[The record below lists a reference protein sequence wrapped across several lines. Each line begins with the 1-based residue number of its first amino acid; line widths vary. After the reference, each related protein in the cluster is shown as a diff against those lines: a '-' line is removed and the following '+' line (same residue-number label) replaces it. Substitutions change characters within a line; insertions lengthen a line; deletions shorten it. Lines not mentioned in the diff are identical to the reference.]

1 MARAGAAAP
10 AVNNARARV
19 ADAGDN
25 GGSVRA
31 RSGLGQVETEVGSD
45 GAGGGSGYG

>member
-1 MARAGAAAP
+1 MAQAGATAP
-10 AVNNARARV
+10 AVNRARTRV

-31 RSGLGQVETEVGSD
+31 RSG
-45 GAGGGSGYG
+45 